1 MFLELV
7 DGCYPS
13 VPEDQMTTEEVL
25 DARDER
31 ASDPHFESDFDV
43 AAMQLNAAGTA
54 RVELPRGHKIVA
66 VPVVPGETIELP
78 TDSGEGLLAEL
89 GPQGNLA
96 IVVDGRTIILQG
108 YAEANEQAPVTIV
121 TDDGERIDV
130 AAVIAATDPS
140 LEIQTAAG
148 PAAGSQG
155 NVATG
160 SGIFVPFPE
169 GSLLGGLASEGVL
182 AGTSLSYKLITN
194 EAKFFDL
201 NQDQRGRDGGGEIEH
216 FVPTADPDSVT
227 VTQATATN
235 YQLMVVID
243 VSGSMAEE
251 VTRPD
256 GTVTT
261 RMELQKA
268 AVIGMLESYAAAA
281 SGSVNI
287 KMVQFGSDASYFGG
301 TSASQF
307 IDITNPA
314 TLAAVIAEINALG
327 PTNNTD
333 YDTAL
338 ATAQHGIMDPSWVAT
353 TATTKGLVYFFS
365 DGEPIGDGDSA
376 SSYPGGSKV
385 NSLNHREEDIWEGRI
400 SAGAFTSGLADKGVV
415 SIAVGLGADI
425 AGKDKALE
433 QLGRVAYTSETFP
446 DQSVIVVNDENQLT
460 SEIIKTVPATVTG
473 NVLTNDD
480 PGADGYDHPAI
491 VSVAAIID
499 SDTSSQVVTDTATG
513 YKVETNNGVLIIDKT
528 TGEFSYT
535 AAPGSG
541 GHEDTFT
548 YTIRDAVGHDSASA
562 TLTVHIAPPS
572 MAVGTVPFE
581 GTPGHDFII
590 GDDADNI
597 ISASAGT
604 DAVQGGFGDDK
615 IDGGPGNDILYGQEG
630 NDTLLGGSGN
640 DALFGSN
647 GDDVIN
653 GGSGIDVLHGGAGND
668 RLDGGVDSDADTLS
682 GGLGDDTLVWR
693 GTDDRYDGGADQFNA
708 ATGAAGDILDA
719 SDATT
724 IDLTKISDG
733 RITELET
740 IRMNGGTGTELTLA
754 AKDVLGDLEGG
765 SFDPGGSGSGGT
777 FDNAPILRVDGDV
790 GDTLRLSGGGWHEA
804 TGSSGIP
811 ASHTLYVHEASGSSP
826 GAAEDAYVLV
836 QNGVA
841 VTGA

>member
-1 MFLELV
+1 MKF
-7 DGCYPS
+7 
-13 VPEDQMTTEEVL
+13 EEAL
-25 DARDER
+25 NSRDER
-31 ASDPHFESDFDV
+31 VSDFSIESDHSLDSDFDI
-43 AAMQLNAAGTA
+43 AAVHLTAAEAT
-54 RVELPRGHKIVA
+54 RVELPRGQRIVA
-66 VPVVPGETIELP
+66 VPVAPGETIELP
-78 TDSGEGLLAEL
+78 TDSQQSLLAEL

-108 YAEANEQAPVTIV
+108 YAEASEQAPVTIV

-130 AAVIAATDPS
+130 SAVIAATDPS

-169 GSLLGGLASEGVL
+169 DSPLGGFAAEGVL
-182 AGTSLSYKLITN
+182 AGTALSYKLISS
-194 EAKFFDL
+194 EAKFLDL
-201 NQDQRGRDGGGEIEH
+201 NEDQRGRDGGGEIGH
-216 FVPTADPDSVT
+216 SVPTADPDSVT

-256 GTVTT
+256 GTITT
-261 RMELQKA
+261 RMDLQKA

-281 SGSVNI
+281 SGFVNI
-287 KMVQFGSDASYFGG
+287 KMVQFASDASYFGG
-301 TSASQF
+301 TSPSEF
-307 IDITNPA
+307 VDITDPA
-314 TLAAVIAEINALG
+314 ALAAVIAEIKALS
-327 PTNNTD
+327 PTSNTD

-338 ATAQHGIMDPSWVAT
+338 ATAQQGIMDPSWAT
-353 TATTKGLVYFFS
+353 TTPLTKGLVYFFS
-365 DGEPIGDGDSA
+365 DGEPINDGDGA
-376 SSYPGGSKV
+376 SSYPGGSKA
-385 NSLNHREEDIWEGRI
+385 NSLNQTEEDIWEGRT
-400 SAGAFTSGLADKGVV
+400 SAGAFASGLADKGVV

-473 NVLTNDD
+473 NVLSNDE
-480 PGADGYDHPAI
+480 PGSDGYDHPAI

-499 SDTSSQVVTDTATG
+499 SDTTMQVVTDTATG
-513 YKVETNNGVLIIDKT
+513 YKVETNNGVLVIDKT

-548 YTIRDAVGHDSASA
+548 YTIRDALDDDTASA

-572 MAVGTVPFE
+572 MATGTTPFE
-581 GTPGHDFII
+581 GTTGHDFII

-597 ISASAGT
+597 ISAAAGT
-604 DAVQGGFGDDK
+604 DAVQGGFGDDR
-615 IDGGPGNDILYGQEG
+615 IDGGSGNDFLHGQEG
-630 NDTLLGGSGN
+630 NDTLLGGAGN

-647 GDDVIN
+647 SDDVIN
-653 GGSGIDVLHGGAGND
+653 GGSGIDVLSGGAGND
-668 RLDGGVDSDADTLS
+668 RLDGGLDSDADTLS

-693 GTDDRYDGGADQFNA
+693 GTDDTYSGGADQFNA
-708 ATGAAGDILDA
+708 ATGAAGDVLDA
-719 SDATT
+719 SGATL
-724 IDLTKISDG
+724 IDLTKIDNG
-733 RITELET
+733 RITDIET
-740 IRMNGGTGTELTLA
+740 IRLNGGAGTAVTLA

-765 SFDPGGSGSGGT
+765 SFDPGGSGGGGT
-777 FDNAPILRVDGDV
+777 FDKAPTLRVDGDS
-790 GDTLRLSGGGWHEA
+790 GDTLNLSGGGWHEA
-804 TGSSGIP
+804 TGSSGVP

-826 GAAEDAYVLV
+826 GADEDAYVLV